1 MTFPMKR
8 NILTFAACLFVAA
21 ACAPKAPHLV
31 IIHMNDT
38 HSHFE
43 PLRNGDDEGKGGV
56 IEIAAYIDSVRK
68 AEGKN
73 NVLLLHAGDFSQGTS
88 YFTKLGGDLE
98 IETLNAMQFDCVT
111 LGNHEFDN
119 DLEDLG
125 RRLAMLNCPVVC
137 ANYDFSP
144 FEAGKYIKPYVILE
158 RGGYKIGIFGLLC
171 DISRMVDRT
180 IADRVPH
187 LDDVEVANHW
197 ADFLKNEEKCDLVIA
212 LTHIGYEDEPFTDP
226 MMVPLVRNLDLV
238 VGSHSH
244 TFLEEM
250 KYATD
255 PDGRQVPIVQD
266 GCWGL
271 YVGKIEIND

>member
-1 MTFPMKR
+1 MKKY
-8 NILTFAACLFVAA
+8 IAIFACMLTVL
-21 ACAPKAPHLV
+21 ACAPKKQHLV
-31 IIHMNDT
+31 ILHLNDT

-43 PLRNGDDEGKGGV
+43 PLRTGPEAGQGGV
-56 IEIAAYIDSVRK
+56 IERAAYIDSVRR

-73 NVLLLHAGDFSQGTS
+73 NVLLLHAGDFSQGSS

-98 IETLNAMQFDCVT
+98 IETINAMKYDCVT

-119 DLEDLG
+119 GIEDLG
-125 RRLAMLNCPVVC
+125 RRLSSLKCPVVC
-137 ANYDFSP
+137 ANYDFTQ
-144 FEAGKYIKPYVILE
+144 FEAGKYIKPYIILE

-180 IADRVPH
+180 ISDRIPH
-187 LDDVEVANHW
+187 LDDVAEANRW
-197 ADFLKNEEKCDLVIA
+197 SDFLKNQEHCDLVIA

-226 MMVPLVRNLDLV
+226 VMVSQVRNLDLV
-238 VGSHSH
+238 VGGHSH
-244 TFLEEM
+244 TFLDEM

-255 PDGRQVPIVQD
+255 PDGREVPIVQN

-271 YVGKIEIND
+271 YMGKIEIDD